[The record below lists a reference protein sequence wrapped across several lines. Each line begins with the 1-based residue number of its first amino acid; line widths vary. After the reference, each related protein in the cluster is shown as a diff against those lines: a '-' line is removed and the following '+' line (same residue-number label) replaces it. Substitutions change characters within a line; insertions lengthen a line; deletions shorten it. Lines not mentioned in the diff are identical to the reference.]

1 MIGPI
6 LKQRHR
12 TARLTWSRA
21 RHAIVGGFT
30 PGNTSF
36 LVMNPYFHIV
46 LAMEVI
52 ACTAGAV
59 KALRTSARVCTSPT
73 VLEAEVLWSGWNLLC
88 WSHSAQSCSRNIECR
103 NMQKRYS

>member
-6 LKQRHR
+6 LKQPHR

-46 LAMEVI
+46 LVMEVI
-52 ACTAGAV
+52 VCTTGV
-59 KALRTSARVCTSPT
+59 GNALRTSARVCMSPT
-73 VLEAEVLWSGWNLLC
+73 VLEAEVLWSQGLL
-88 WSHSAQSCSRNIECR
+88 WLQKSRLVSRFYGVVSGLVLSSAA
-103 NMQKRYS
+103 